1 MARALSGSL
10 LLLAACGGDVD
21 AGASP
26 RPASVL
32 LVAIDGLRV
41 DQVGAYQGGS
51 GVTPNLDQLARE
63 GLRYSDVAT
72 PAPWT
77 APAVAALLTG
87 RYPTALGWTG
97 LDVPLPYEATLL
109 GERLG
114 EEGYA
119 TGAVVNSR
127 HVAARFN
134 LDQGFDAYD
143 EVGLVPVEATDDDAF
158 PPTAAQV
165 TDAALR
171 LVDGAGARPFGLLVH
186 YADAL
191 PPWDVPGAA
200 IDPSYLGPIERGLSL
215 RELLRLGPSLGGA
228 DLAAL
233 VALHDAAVAH
243 VDHELGRLLRGLDER
258 GRRVDT
264 FVAVVAT
271 SGLELADHGELGNA
285 KRLYD
290 ELVHVPWVL
299 AGPNL
304 EPDVLEDAASLI
316 DVAPTL
322 LELLGTRPLDRA
334 DGAPVLPHLAPPARL
349 LVSETDRARSLRAVT
364 IDRWKLIHDKE
375 RGTSELYDL
384 LEDPGETRDLARQ
397 QPEQVEQ
404 LIEYL
409 EAWEESCAAE

>member
-10 LLLAACGGDVD
+10 LLFAACGGDVD
-21 AGASP
+21 AGAAA

-41 DQVGAYQGGS
+41 DQVGAYQGAAGI
-51 GVTPNLDQLARE
+51 TPTLDQLARE
-63 GLRYSDVAT
+63 GLRYTDVAT

-109 GERLG
+109 AERLG

-134 LDQGFDAYD
+134 LDQGFDAYE
-143 EVGLVPVEATDDDAF
+143 EVGFAPEEATDDDVF
-158 PPTAAQV
+158 PPTSREV

-191 PPWDVPGAA
+191 PPWDVRGAA

-215 RELLRLGPSLGGA
+215 RELLRLAPSFDEA

-233 VALHDAAVAH
+233 VALHEAAVAH
-243 VDHELGRLLRGLDER
+243 VG
-258 GRRVDT
+258 
-264 FVAVVAT
+264 
-271 SGLELADHGELGNA
+271 
-285 KRLYD
+285 
-290 ELVHVPWVL
+290 
-299 AGPNL
+299 
-304 EPDVLEDAASLI
+304 AARC
-316 DVAPTL
+316 
-322 LELLGTRPLDRA
+322 TRPPWRTATTSSGGGGRA
-334 DGAPVLPHLAPPARL
+334 AR
-349 LVSETDRARSLRAVT
+349 RAGGGPTPS
-364 IDRWKLIHDKE
+364 
-375 RGTSELYDL
+375 
-384 LEDPGETRDLARQ
+384 
-397 QPEQVEQ
+397 
-404 LIEYL
+404 
-409 EAWEESCAAE
+409 